1 MPQGGGPG
9 LVRLG
14 GAAEAPD
21 DAILARRN
29 AGVKPKV
36 ILEVRQRRVS
46 GQGKIERERG
56 LFVPTCES
64 AALLYG
70 KLARYSSVPQRGG
83 RGGNF
88 GMSRRWIMRALHR
101 GSVIFISFWE
111 YFPVKCARRKKI
123 DEK

>member
-56 LFVPTCES
+56 WFVPTCES

-70 KLARYSSVPQRGG
+70 KLARSGNRYSSVLQR
-83 RGGNF
+83 
-88 GMSRRWIMRALHR
+88 
-101 GSVIFISFWE
+101 SVGAGDFYE
-111 YFPVKCARRKKI
+111 
-123 DEK
+123 